1 MLWTFWPWCFRKGR
15 LGPFSSSASP
25 DKFWGASPGFQV
37 SQLLGDDPTFY
48 LAGYEQLK
56 DTGGPWLR
64 VTGICSV
71 ESHSLTL
78 PWWSSDTE
86 STCQCMGHRFD
97 PWSGRIPRALEQLSP
112 CNVMPKSRNLPM
124 TTRESMC
131 DAKAREFF
139 YYQARA
145 GAPTV
150 TITDSV
156 AIGRSPGFWIT
167 LLV

>member
-1 MLWTFWPWCFRKGR
+1 MHPEGNAGRRKAGTVLVLWTFWPWCFRKGR

-71 ESHSLTL
+71 ESHSLPL
-78 PWWSSDTE
+78 PWWSSDKE

-112 CNVMPKSRNLPM
+112 SNTSTEPVLQSVCSA
-124 TTRESMC
+124 TR
-131 DAKAREFF
+131 
-139 YYQARA
+139 
-145 GAPTV
+145 GAT
-150 TITDSV
+150 
-156 AIGRSPGFWIT
+156 AMRSQHSN
-167 LLV
+167 

>member
-1 MLWTFWPWCFRKGR
+1 MHPEGNAGRRKAGTVLVLWTFWPWCFRKGR

-71 ESHSLTL
+71 ESHSLPL
-78 PWWSSDTE
+78 PWWSSDKE

-112 CNVMPKSRNLPM
+112 SNTSTEPVLQSVCSA
-124 TTRESMC
+124 TR
-131 DAKAREFF
+131 
-139 YYQARA
+139 
-145 GAPTV
+145 GATAV
-150 TITDSV
+150 
-156 AIGRSPGFWIT
+156 RSQHSN
-167 LLV
+167 

>member
-1 MLWTFWPWCFRKGR
+1 MHPEGNAGWRKAGTVLVLWTFWPWCFRKGR

-97 PWSGRIPRALEQLSP
+97 PWSGRIPRALEQQSLSNTSTEP
-112 CNVMPKSRNLPM
+112 VLQSVCSA
-124 TTRESMC
+124 TR
-131 DAKAREFF
+131 
-139 YYQARA
+139 
-145 GAPTV
+145 GATAV
-150 TITDSV
+150 
-156 AIGRSPGFWIT
+156 RSQHSN
-167 LLV
+167 